1 MNPLGR
7 AAALSI
13 WGALALIWGSTWL
26 FIKVGLEDLPPFS
39 FAGIRFAVALVPL
52 AALMA
57 LRRARLPRRPADWAL
72 LTFTGLFSF
81 AGSYGLVFWGEQFIS
96 SGLTALLFA
105 TFPFFG
111 LLLAH
116 ALLPSE
122 PLRPRK
128 IAGVL
133 LGIVGVAVI
142 FADQLKLEGRMAL
155 WGAAAVLGSAVVSAL
170 SGVLIKGWGG
180 HLDPVAVSVSQ
191 MAIGGLP
198 LLILGL
204 ALEGNPL
211 RLAWTPKAVFC
222 LLYLAFVGTSL
233 AFVLWYRLLQA
244 TEVTRA
250 QAMPFFNTVVAVI
263 LGCLVLDESYGLK
276 GALGGIAVLLGLG
289 LTLGAPAEPSGPAKR

>member
-1 MNPLGR
+1 MNPLGKG
-7 AAALSI
+7 AALAI

-26 FIKVGLEDLPPFS
+26 FIKIGLQDLPPFT
-39 FAGIRFAVALVPL
+39 FAGIRFAVALIPL
-52 AALMA
+52 ALLLAA
-57 LRRARLPRRPADWAL
+57 RRSRIPRKGTEWAL

-81 AGSYGLVFWGEQFIS
+81 AGSYGLVFWGEQYIS

-111 LLLAH
+111 LLFAH

-122 PLRPRK
+122 PIRPRK
-128 IAGVL
+128 LVGVL
-133 LGIVGVAVI
+133 LGISGVAVI
-142 FADQLKLEGRMAL
+142 FADQLRLEGRMAV
-155 WGAAAVLGSAVVSAL
+155 WGAAAVFLSAVVAAL
-170 SGVLIKGWGG
+170 SGVLIKGWGS
-180 HLDPVAVSVSQ
+180 HLDPIAVSVSQ

-198 LLILGL
+198 LLILGF

-211 RLAWTPKAVFC
+211 EVAWTAKAIFS

-250 QAMPFFNTVVAVI
+250 QVMPLFNTIVAVV

-276 GALGGIAVLLGLG
+276 GALGGLAVLLGLG
-289 LTLGAPAEPSGPAKR
+289 LTLYAPAKPPRPDAR